1 MDNLIDN
8 YSQEYKENLDNYK
21 KIIRDLGF
29 TKRYHSGT
37 FEKKTDKKHIYID
50 KFDPDKNTVEM
61 RVTPIDVGFTSQ
73 SKYKHIID
81 VNDIVNYVQSDELDF
96 DREIEGEPEVNSED

>member
-1 MDNLIDN
+1 
-8 YSQEYKENLDNYK
+8 
-21 KIIRDLGF
+21 
-29 TKRYHSGT
+29 
-37 FEKKTDKKHIYID
+37 
-50 KFDPDKNTVEM
+50 M